1 MELIGERKQQ
11 VTPSNNSPTDPTDPT
26 VYHPLPLSSTC
37 SGTVHAV
44 IYEVD
49 ISIKTGLSR
58 SENH

>member
-11 VTPSNNSPTDPTDPT
+11 VTPSNNSPTDPT
-26 VYHPLPLSSTC
+26 VYHPLPVSSTC